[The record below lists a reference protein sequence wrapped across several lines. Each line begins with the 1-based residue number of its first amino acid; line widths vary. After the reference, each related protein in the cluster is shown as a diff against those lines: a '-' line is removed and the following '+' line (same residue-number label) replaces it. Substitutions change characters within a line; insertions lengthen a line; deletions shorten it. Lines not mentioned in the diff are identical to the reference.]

1 MNLYTNNKNNNTLFY
16 NKNGFELN
24 QVSDKPLQL
33 NSNSNYSFFASSSSS
48 STPYLPKNMLYNNN
62 FTNDKI
68 GVSYDFYS
76 NPTFC
81 DKVSFQNMKENF
93 YENYH
98 DDLVKF
104 SNEKN
109 INIKPTHEI
118 KQKTSKSLQKSSN
131 ESDISPKAP
140 ERINWTFQET
150 RHLIEIMAIFYPELK
165 KQKLN
170 SAKGQIWDKIA
181 DKHCE
186 DYSFRNKK
194 TIQVL

>member
-1 MNLYTNNKNNNTLFY
+1 MNPYTNNTNNNTPFY

-24 QVSDKPLQL
+24 QVSDKPSQL
-33 NSNSNYSFFASSSSS
+33 NSNSNYSSFFASS
-48 STPYLPKNMLYNNN
+48 STPYLPNNMLHNNN

-76 NPTFC
+76 SPTFC
-81 DKVSFQNMKENF
+81 DKVSFQNMKGNF

-98 DDLVKF
+98 DDFIKF

-118 KQKTSKSLQKSSN
+118 KQKTSKSLQKSNN
-131 ESDISPKAP
+131 ESDILPKTP
-140 ERINWTFQET
+140 ERVNWTFQET
-150 RHLIEIMAIFYPELK
+150 RYLIEVMAIFYPELK

-181 DKHCE
+181 DKHCKN
-186 DYSFRNKK
+186 YSFRNKK
-194 TIQVL
+194 MIQVL